1 MRNRDIDDKQDRP
14 PLHGAIPTRDPT
26 RDKELE
32 PHAPSPGER
41 AVAES
46 TAEEL
51 RVALRESE
59 VRHRALL
66 ASILDPLISIDE
78 QGTIREVSASVERV
92 FGYAP
97 HELVGQNVK
106 ILMTEPHRAQH
117 DGYLANYRT
126 TGRAS
131 ILNRTR
137 EFDVVRKD
145 GTSIC
150 CDLSVSRIEPGAS
163 GEVRFVGTFRDVTER
178 KAAEAALRRSEQR
191 FHAIFDGTYQYL
203 GLLAPDGTLLEA
215 NQTALDATGVT
226 RATVIGQPFWEGP
239 WWSDSQAT
247 RERIHSAIVEAASGK
262 FVRFEVQVRA
272 RDGAL
277 IDVDFSIKPVKDER
291 GLVTLLIPE
300 GRDITELKRVQR
312 AETTML
318 RALAAIGESSALL
331 AHEIKNPITAVNVA
345 LRAVADQL
353 GEDHREVLA
362 DLVARMQ
369 RVQALMQRTLSFA
382 KPLELHRIECDAVQ
396 LVRDTIAH
404 LAAQIAEARATVTIE
419 AARDVRVACDTG
431 LLEEVIANLIVNA
444 MESRGRGARVEVGV
458 SAEGSRGV
466 RFTVDDDG
474 PGINEQLRTSL
485 FKPFV
490 STKVKGTGIGLAIC
504 KKIIEEHGGS
514 IRVETS
520 RLGGARFVIS
530 LPTHSGASG

>member
-1 MRNRDIDDKQDRP
+1 M
-14 PLHGAIPTRDPT
+14 
-26 RDKELE
+26 
-32 PHAPSPGER
+32 
-41 AVAES
+41 VES
-46 TAEEL
+46 NVEEL
-51 RVALRESE
+51 RAALRESE
-59 VRHRALL
+59 VRYRALL
-66 ASILDPLISIDE
+66 ASILDPLVSIDE
-78 QGTIREVSASVERV
+78 HGTIRDASASVERV

-106 ILMTEPHRAQH
+106 ILMTEPHRSQH
-117 DGYLANYRT
+117 DGYLAEYRK
-126 TGRAS
+126 TGRTS

-163 GEVRFVGTFRDVTER
+163 GEVRFVGTFRNVTER
-178 KAAEAALRRSEQR
+178 KAAEAALRNSEQR

-203 GLLAPDGTLLEA
+203 GLLTPDGTLLEA
-215 NQTALDATGVT
+215 NRTALEATGVA
-226 RATVIGQPFWEGP
+226 RPDVIGRPFWEGP
-239 WWSDSQAT
+239 WWSGSKAT
-247 RERIHSAIVEAASGK
+247 RDRIRSAIVEAASGK

-345 LRAVADQL
+345 LRAVADRL
-353 GEDHREVLA
+353 GEDHREVLE

-382 KPLELHRIECDAVQ
+382 KPLELHRVDCDVAK
-396 LVRDTIAH
+396 LVHDTVAH
-404 LAAQIAEARATVTIE
+404 LAPQIAQAHATVTIE
-419 AARDVRVACDTG
+419 AASDLHVPCDAG
-431 LLEEVIANLIVNA
+431 LMEEVIANLIVNA
-444 MESRGRGARVEVGV
+444 MEARGRDARIEVGV
-458 SAEGSRGV
+458 VAEGARDV
-466 RFTVDDDG
+466 RITVDDDG
-474 PGINEQLRTSL
+474 PGISEQLRASL

-490 STKVKGTGIGLAIC
+490 SMKVKGTGLGLAIC
-504 KKIIEEHGGS
+504 KKIIEEHGGT
-514 IRVETS
+514 IRVEGS

-530 LPTHSGASG
+530 LPKHCGASI